1 MAHPIWDTCDAA
13 HTLRSSLARRPSPR
27 FLQARPSPFNGTMGG
42 RPRRLKRTLV
52 KDTVQGVRERDGDPS
67 HQLIM
72 PNSLPN
78 LL

>member
-1 MAHPIWDTCDAA
+1 
-13 HTLRSSLARRPSPR
+13 
-27 FLQARPSPFNGTMGG
+27 MGG